1 MRNNLDNLSKFWKN
15 KKVFLTGHTGFKG
28 SWFSIFLNLLG
39 AKIIGYSLKPDHKLN
54 FFELA
59 NLSSVLDK
67 SIIGDIR
74 DYKKLKESI
83 IKSKPDFIVH
93 MAAQSL
99 VRYSYDYPKYTYEV
113 NTLGTVNILNILHE
127 LKCIKSALIITTDK
141 VYENKNNEVY
151 YKENDNL
158 GGIDP
163 YSNSKS
169 CAELIINSYI
179 SSFLKKES
187 ISVASARAGNVI
199 GGGDFSSD
207 RIIPDYFRA
216 FKSKKL
222 FLRSP
227 NSIRPWQHV
236 IEPLY
241 GYILLLMNLYNNNE
255 KYSDH
260 AWNFGPKKSN
270 NKSVSNVI
278 SLINS
283 YFNDHIKIIKNTS
296 LFNKHYESKL
306 LMLDSKKSER
316 LLKWKPKYDL
326 NRSVKL
332 IAEWHKNYL
341 KKGDIFK
348 FSQQQIFDYFN

>member
-1 MRNNLDNLSKFWKN
+1 
-15 KKVFLTGHTGFKG
+15 
-28 SWFSIFLNLLG
+28 
-39 AKIIGYSLKPDHKLN
+39 LK
-54 FFELA
+54 
-59 NLSSVLDK
+59 S
-67 SIIGDIR
+67 
-74 DYKKLKESI
+74 
-83 IKSKPDFIVH
+83 
-93 MAAQSL
+93 
-99 VRYSYDYPKYTYEV
+99 
-113 NTLGTVNILNILHE
+113 
-127 LKCIKSALIITTDK
+127 IKSALIITTDK

-151 YKENDNL
+151 FKENDNL
-158 GGIDP
+158 GGVDP

-241 GYILLLMNLYNNNE
+241 GYILLLVNLYNKNE

-278 SLINS
+278 NLINS
-283 YFNDHIKIIKNTS
+283 YFNDDIKIIKNTS

-326 NRSVKL
+326 NKSVKL

-341 KKGDIFK
+341 KKRDIFK